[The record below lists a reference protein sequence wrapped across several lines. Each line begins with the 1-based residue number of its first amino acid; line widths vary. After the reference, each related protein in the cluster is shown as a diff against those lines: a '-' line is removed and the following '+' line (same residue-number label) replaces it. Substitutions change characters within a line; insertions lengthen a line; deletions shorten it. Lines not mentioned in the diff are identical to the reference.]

1 MTASD
6 KAKQWMA
13 ENQKAFECWNR
24 FVEQQGLPL
33 ARFNN
38 LGREPERDA
47 GQQWAKDN
55 PEVIESSNAY
65 VEGRGLPL
73 EKYRKF

>member
-1 MTASD
+1 MTLSD
-6 KAKQWMA
+6 KAKQW
-13 ENQKAFECWNR
+13 
-24 FVEQQGLPL
+24 VE
-33 ARFNN
+33 
-38 LGREPERDA
+38 
-47 GQQWAKDN
+47 DN